1 MFQVQS
7 LPAEYSILIP
17 ALNITFREAGNFIE
31 KINISNPVI
40 IKLYIVPILFNITK
54 IIRNALNI
62 PHTNYY
68 KFISLTTN
76 FYSLLQT
83 STTYY
88 KLLQLTTNFYNL
100 LQTSTTYY
108 KLLQLTTNFYNLLQT
123 STVFQC
129 IILSR
134 ILFTCSMPF

>member
-1 MFQVQS
+1 MKEDIYKYGKE
-7 LPAEYSILIP
+7 LDRDINAAI
-17 ALNITFREAGNFIE
+17 NITFREAGNFIE

-76 FYSLLQT
+76 FY
-83 STTYY
+83 
-88 KLLQLTTNFYNL
+88 NL
-100 LQTSTTYY
+100 LQI
-108 KLLQLTTNFYNLLQT
+108 L
-123 STVFQC
+123 TVF
-129 IILSR
+129 
-134 ILFTCSMPF
+134 SMYNIE